1 METYTGGLAEQSVTH
16 YYAGANK
23 ISSKAKPK
31 KKSST
36 MCKAKQK
43 GK

>member
-16 YYAGANK
+16 YYAGAGK
-23 ISSKAKPK
+23 TPGKAKRK
-31 KKSST
+31 KKPST
-36 MCKAKQK
+36 IGKSKQK